1 MGTAPSTLKCTANEV
16 GVNDFLRAGRRAAFG
31 EKLEYKATGCP
42 DVGGGR
48 PGVSQG
54 DFGSTEYIWLEKMLS
69 LTGSSTEVAVCVS
82 SVRASKSE

>member
-1 MGTAPSTLKCTANEV
+1 MRSSNTRQPAVHNI
-16 GVNDFLRAGRRAAFG
+16 
-31 EKLEYKATGCP
+31 
-42 DVGGGR
+42 GGGR

-82 SVRASKSE
+82 SVRVSKRQGVLTLNPGLLYWALLESRE